1 MLERHHLIDNRTFVK
16 TFALIFCTLGLS
28 TPLVVG
34 GDDFENLRGE
44 AISQFVKQANTSGS
58 EVANIIKA
66 YNKETVDGRNPDGAI
81 RLPVTRADL
90 RALVVSGALE
100 YRPFH
105 YAEIENDRCVARGN
119 SATVLI
125 ALSSRQSEHLSQD
138 FETLTFTTSV
148 EEHLSFSAKTKEVH
162 DCEED
167 SDDAKVRTVLQ
178 TSEFKQIKLDINT
191 EEEK

>member
-1 MLERHHLIDNRTFVK
+1 VNSFVK
-16 TFALIFCTLGLS
+16 AFALIFCTLDLS
-28 TPLVVG
+28 ACLVLG
-34 GDDFENLRGE
+34 GDDFENLKAE

-58 EVANIIKA
+58 ELAKIIKA
-66 YNKETVDGRNPDGAI
+66 YNEETVDGRNPNGAI
-81 RLPVTRADL
+81 KLPVTRADL
-90 RALVVSGALE
+90 RALVVSGDTQ

-105 YAEIENDRCVARGN
+105 YAEIENGRCVAKGD

-125 ALSSRQSEHLSQD
+125 ALSTRQGEHLSAV

-148 EEHLSFSAKTKEVH
+148 EESLSFSAKTKEAQ

-167 SDDAKVRTVLQ
+167 SEGAKVKTILQ
-178 TSEFKQIKLDINT
+178 TSEFKQIKLDTGT